1 MAGKYEKLCLLGSG
15 SFGQAWLVTNKDQLK
30 SVLKEIKLTSLSEKE
45 VDQALVEVTV
55 LAKCRHVNV
64 VKYRE
69 TFVEEKCLKIV
80 MEYADG
86 GDLQKKIQD
95 QKGIHFSK
103 EIVFDWFVQIA
114 FALKYIHGKNILHRD
129 LKPQNV
135 FLTSQNIV
143 KLGDFGISRILQNTM
158 DHAVTTIGTPFYLS
172 PEICQK
178 RPYNHKS
185 DLWAL
190 GCILYELCCLRVPF
204 DAPNL
209 TSLVLKIVEA
219 KYQPVP
225 THYGPL
231 IEDLVSVLLSPNP
244 DKRPSAEQL
253 LTVPNL
259 QPYIEQLLKGHIER
273 KRSITESPPECDPP
287 LPKSCKDKVD
297 PPSVPRNIEKPCRVE
312 KKMEEVV
319 SPLIRVG
326 LRRDSIPKV
335 KVRVTG
341 RRASAPAISHFSDM
355 RASSCHPARIF
366 NGRVI
371 SPCIMEETSS
381 PEAKTPEKNPPKS
394 KRADRIPVY
403 NKPDPK
409 KIIFENKENIPSMYK
424 GGRVLRRHSLFTPA
438 INSLVKTQ
446 REIMSCQVPKRVP
459 KAKNGPP
466 PTMNLYRV
474 YLNSQSECES
484 PATAASSVSYTTDD
498 DVFDSGHTP
507 MSVCSSRPTSSIS
520 SLTYK
525 IDSMTVTETPPQ
537 DSPTS
542 AVSSSSMK
550 QLQVLYESVI
560 ANHGSTRKAVV
571 TLTSYLQEQ
580 LGAQSFQHL
589 YSLVLDS
596 AKSATDFKVL
606 REKAGK
612 KILYMPMVIQ
622 LLQLENAL
630 G

>member
-1 MAGKYEKLCLLGSG
+1 MAGKYGKLHLLGSG
-15 SFGQAWLVTNKDQLK
+15 SFGQAWLVTNKDKVK

-55 LAKCRHVNV
+55 LAKCRNVNV

-69 TFVEEKCLKIV
+69 AFVEEKCLKIV

-95 QKGIHFSK
+95 QKGIHLSK
-103 EIVFDWFVQIA
+103 EIVFDWFVQIV

-143 KLGDFGISRILQNTM
+143 KLGDFGISRILRNSM

-178 RPYNHKS
+178 QPYNHKS

-190 GCILYELCCLRVPF
+190 GCILYEMCCLRVPF
-204 DAPNL
+204 DAPSL
-209 TSLVLKIVEA
+209 ASLVLKIVEA
-219 KYQPVP
+219 KYEPVP
-225 THYGPL
+225 SHYGPL

-259 QPYIEQLLKGHIER
+259 QPYIESLLKGHTER
-273 KRSITESPPECDPP
+273 KRSISISTPECDPP
-287 LPKSCKDKVD
+287 QPKSSRENRQCVPRNLEKPCPVADKVD
-297 PPSVPRNIEKPCRVE
+297 K
-312 KKMEEVV
+312 VV
-319 SPLIRVG
+319 SPLIKDCQ
-326 LRRDSIPKV
+326 RRGSLPKV

-341 RRASAPAISHFSDM
+341 RRASAPATSYFSEV
-355 RASSCHPARIF
+355 RASRCHPARIF

-371 SPCIMEETSS
+371 SPCIMEEPNS
-381 PEAKTPEKNPPKS
+381 PESKTPENNPPKS
-394 KRADRIPVY
+394 KRANYIPDFC
-403 NKPDPK
+403 NPDAK
-409 KIIFENKENIPSMYK
+409 KILIENKENIPSMRK
-424 GGRVLRRHSLFTPA
+424 GARFLRRHSLFTPA
-438 INSLVKTQ
+438 INSLIKTQ

-459 KAKNGPP
+459 KVKNGPP
-466 PTMNLYRV
+466 PKMNLYRV

-484 PATAASSVSYTTDD
+484 PVTAATSVSYSTDD

-507 MSVCSSRPTSSIS
+507 MSVGPSRPNSSIS

-525 IDSMTVTETPPQ
+525 IDSMTVAEEPPH
-537 DSPTS
+537 DSPS
-542 AVSSSSMK
+542 AVSNSSMK

-560 ANHGSTRKAVV
+560 ANHGSTRQAVV
-571 TLTSYLQEQ
+571 TLTAYLQEQ

-596 AKSATDFKVL
+596 AKAATDFKVL

-612 KILYMPMVIQ
+612 KIVYMPMVIQ